1 MQEIEG
7 SKWNFNIQRKSSMGQ
22 GKEDS
27 SFAPFINTRIR
38 CLVREYI
45 QNSFDAHSED
55 DGKPVRIEFEFGKL
69 SCSDYPELIQSLL
82 GHLKSCS
89 ERCKKYPNSKDPYE
103 SKVQYLESHIDGEI
117 GYLKVADYH
126 TTGMEFIDDED
137 TPSPF
142 GSCVRENGAS
152 YKSSNFSGGSHGQGK
167 TVGHVCSGLNAVYY
181 STMDSEGRTY
191 GEGVIKLCTHKYGSN
206 GEDANTYEGTAF
218 YDSNYGNAPDQGN
231 RIPQAFRRDV
241 QGTSVFVIGME
252 RNAEDV
258 DLMKK
263 ELLRS
268 FFMAIASGHLEVEID
283 GEEFTE
289 DNIKE
294 KLDIYYPEEEYSEF
308 DSIRNRNPEFV
319 FNPRPY
325 CNEVFLKQNQDEN
338 HICIDTADFPGEF
351 TKLGHAK
358 LYVWKSQSIK
368 EANSRDSVVYM
379 RNNEMVIE
387 VKRGTAN
394 KGYYGIFIC
403 DGEGENV
410 GSTVFRSME
419 NVTHDKWDINELRD
433 VSKKERTT
441 ANSVKGEIKAFIKAC
456 EAKLFPDTNDEE
468 HQLKSLKRRK
478 IGIFGDNRSD
488 SEDDEANWPSTNV
501 SDKAKSINKK
511 SQTDTSI
518 KVRTKKK
525 KRKMDKRGKETDGQ
539 TSEPNTEQDGNEAT
553 GGTETGGA
561 GGFGEGGSGDGKG
574 TNGQIGTEKPDNT
587 NSTTNLDNPDGNA
600 IGTEDNG
607 DIDSNSNEGKE
618 LREIKLSN
626 ANKMLKPCRDGQYA
640 LVLGLKSNRDYA
652 DCSVMLMVQGES
664 GLVALEIKNVA
675 NGMKISGIKNNIISG
690 FELVKNELFCIKF
703 TPKEVVTNYSLKIT
717 VYGH

>member
-1 MQEIEG
+1 MQV
-7 SKWNFNIQRKSSMGQ
+7 
-22 GKEDS
+22 
-27 SFAPFINTRIR
+27 P
-38 CLVREYI
+38 L
-45 QNSFDAHSED
+45 
-55 DGKPVRIEFEFGKL
+55 
-69 SCSDYPELIQSLL
+69 
-82 GHLKSCS
+82 
-89 ERCKKYPNSKDPYE
+89 
-103 SKVQYLESHIDGEI
+103 
-117 GYLKVADYH
+117 
-126 TTGMEFIDDED
+126 
-137 TPSPF
+137 
-142 GSCVRENGAS
+142 
-152 YKSSNFSGGSHGQGK
+152 
-167 TVGHVCSGLNAVYY
+167 
-181 STMDSEGRTY
+181 
-191 GEGVIKLCTHKYGSN
+191 
-206 GEDANTYEGTAF
+206 
-218 YDSNYGNAPDQGN
+218 
-231 RIPQAFRRDV
+231 
-241 QGTSVFVIGME
+241 
-252 RNAEDV
+252 
-258 DLMKK
+258 
-263 ELLRS
+263 
-268 FFMAIASGHLEVEID
+268 
-283 GEEFTE
+283 
-289 DNIKE
+289 
-294 KLDIYYPEEEYSEF
+294 
-308 DSIRNRNPEFV
+308 
-319 FNPRPY
+319 
-325 CNEVFLKQNQDEN
+325 FL
-338 HICIDTADFPGEF
+338 
-351 TKLGHAK
+351 
-358 LYVWKSQSIK
+358 Y
-368 EANSRDSVVYM
+368 
-379 RNNEMVIE
+379 
-387 VKRGTAN
+387 
-394 KGYYGIFIC
+394 
-403 DGEGENV
+403 
-410 GSTVFRSME
+410 
-419 NVTHDKWDINELRD
+419 
-433 VSKKERTT
+433 ERTT

-488 SEDDEANWPSTNV
+488 SEEDEANWPSTNV